1 MMEPK
6 RIHNALEPG
15 HATENPMTY
24 PPPNPYDPNQSPGYG
39 QPSPAPQ
46 HYTTDADPY
55 SRPDPYGPG
64 AGYPTAPSHPNSA
77 PPGQPY
83 SPGPAYPQPGG
94 YTQPP
99 VGPLPQSTAPQAF
112 AVAGGAFQPGQAAP
126 PPPGGGS
133 TNTPLIITLVVVVIA
148 VIGGGIMLG
157 LSMSGDD
164 DPDPKETTAAAADET
179 SEEVEETTA
188 AEPTEEETTEDE
200 SVYRVPAEGECI
212 ENNPEGF
219 YVVACDSDAA
229 YWEVLKVVQSPEDPE
244 PTDAYHTVA
253 ATDACAGSGNTN
265 YYYTDTAIL
274 AGRDWDP
281 EIDSITAVYCVKEV

>member
-1 MMEPK
+1 
-6 RIHNALEPG
+6 
-15 HATENPMTY
+15 MTY

-64 AGYPTAPSHPNSA
+64 AGYQSAPSHPGSA

-83 SPGPAYPQPGG
+83 SPGPAYPQTGG
-94 YTQPP
+94 YPQ
-99 VGPLPQSTAPQAF
+99 PQSSAPQAF
-112 AVAGGAFQPGQAAP
+112 AVPGGAFQPGQAAP
-126 PPPGGGS
+126 PPPRGNS
-133 TNTPLIITLVVVVIA
+133 NTPLIITLVVVVIA

-164 DPDPKETTAAAADET
+164 DPDPAESTSAAEET
-179 SEEVEETTA
+179 SEAAEETTA
-188 AEPTEEETTEDE
+188 AEPTEEATTEGE

-219 YVVACDSDAA
+219 YVVDCGSELA
-229 YWEVLKVVQSPEDPE
+229 YWEVLRVVQSPEDPE
-244 PTDAYHTVA
+244 PTDAGHAVA
-253 ATDACAGSGNTN
+253 AANACDGSGNTT
-265 YYYTDTAIL
+265 YYYPDTAIA

-281 EIDSITAVYCVKEV
+281 ELDSITAVYCVKEV